1 MSNKQEQ
8 IKVMADV
15 LGHYDDISES
25 IDSLAELRNKIT
37 GGEEKSSGQNHLII
51 LASII
56 AQSVS
61 KDDYKDTMEYITGI
75 VGNILIA
82 VEEDGKS

>member
-56 AQSVS
+56 SQSVS

-75 VGNILIA
+75 VGNLIA
-82 VEEDGKS
+82 AEEDGKS